1 VTRTTPEALWASRSV
16 RLLQPAAVVVRR
28 LQRRVRGERVLDGL
42 DLVVPVGARLLI
54 VSEPDAA
61 ASLLL
66 RILAGLAR
74 ADDGQLLLA
83 GTRRAD
89 ESPQGW
95 ARRIGYV
102 GPRASVHDWLSPGEA
117 LDLAARLA
125 GIGLPERAQRVEEA
139 AERYGLRAVLSRPI
153 RRAGTGIAQRTAL
166 AAAMLTDPEVV
177 LLDEP
182 LRALEAE
189 ERRLLLQLP
198 GARRTVLLASRYP
211 ASEEGLVDRVAL
223 LRAGRLALH
232 APLRRLEERGL
243 PLSLHGIQA
252 LAAA

>member
-28 LQRRVRGERVLDGL
+28 LQRRVRGEPVLDGL

-66 RILAGLAR
+66 RILAGLVR
-74 ADDGQLLLA
+74 ADGGQLLLA

-102 GPRASVHDWLSPGEA
+102 GPRASVHDWLTPGEA

-125 GIGLPERAQRVEEA
+125 GIDLPERARRMEDA

-153 RRAGTGIAQRTAL
+153 RRAGPGIAQRTAL
-166 AAAMLTDPEVV
+166 AAAMLTDPELV

-182 LRALEAE
+182 LRALDAE
-189 ERRLLLQLP
+189 QRRLLLQLP
-198 GARRTVLLASRYP
+198 GARRTVLIASRYP

>member
-28 LQRRVRGERVLDGL
+28 LQRRVRGDPLLDGL

-66 RILAGLAR
+66 RILAGLVR
-74 ADDGQLLLA
+74 ADGGQLLLA

-89 ESPQGW
+89 ESPAGW

-102 GPRASVHDWLSPGEA
+102 GPRASVRDWLSPGEA
-117 LDLAARLA
+117 LDLAGRLA
-125 GIGLPERAQRVEEA
+125 GIGVRERAHRVEEA
-139 AERYGLRAVLSRPI
+139 ADRYGLRAVLSRPI
-153 RRAGTGIAQRTAL
+153 RRAGPGIAQRTAL
-166 AAAMLTDPEVV
+166 ATAMLTDPEIV

-182 LRALEAE
+182 LRALDAE
-189 ERRLLLQLP
+189 QRRLLLQLP
-198 GARRTVLLASRYP
+198 GTRRTVLMASRYP